1 MAWERLGSDE
11 IGDES
16 YVIERR
22 VFRMAVPMS
31 VARVP
36 VQFRSYRWKLIAPDG
51 TVSSCGSAK
60 TRASAD
66 RLLRANFPDATAGP
80 GGGSPDTPGG

>member
-1 MAWERLGSDE
+1 MAWERVGSGE

-22 VFRMAVPMS
+22 VFRIAVPMS

-36 VQFRSYRWKLIAPDG
+36 VQFRSYRWKLIASDG
-51 TVSSCGSAK
+51 TVSSHGSAK
-60 TRASAD
+60 TKVSAD
-66 RLLRANFPDATAGP
+66 RLLRANRPEATAGH
-80 GGGSPDTPGG
+80 GGNFAGDDGG